1 MVSLT
6 LLEKHDPM
14 FALYARQ
21 GLMWSV
27 LSSAINDD
35 PEALDVIQAAANCK
49 NSMAMVPHEMECIAK
64 VSALCSKSPAV
75 AELICFEA
83 VRDLLAATLKGMAYD
98 PDFPHLF
105 AFVVNLGGD
114 NGPFLKDLRFFAA
127 KIINPK
133 AALIIPRFR
142 LSRICY

>member
-1 MVSLT
+1 MLTVPSLSQIGSTPNMSSQLMFFRICWKNIHCELILGVEQICDWGGMVSLT

-27 LSSAINDD
+27 LSSAINED

-64 VSALCSKSPAV
+64 VRPYAPS
-75 AELICFEA
+75 
-83 VRDLLAATLKGMAYD
+83 
-98 PDFPHLF
+98 HL
-105 AFVVNLGGD
+105 
-114 NGPFLKDLRFFAA
+114 RW
-127 KIINPK
+127 
-133 AALIIPRFR
+133 
-142 LSRICY
+142 LS